1 MHIEKERDNT
11 NQDSLQVSD
20 EEIGYT
26 KIII

>member
-11 NQDSLQVSD
+11 NQDPLQVSD